1 MHFVRCFHPKGEMK
15 MSEHTYE
22 SALRRLQ
29 EIVKLLETGGLP
41 LEDSVK
47 LFEEGAKLSRF
58 CENEL
63 KNAEKRIVSL
73 DETE

>member
-1 MHFVRCFHPKGEMK
+1 
-15 MSEHTYE
+15 MSENTYE

-29 EIVKLLETGGLP
+29 EIVKLLETGGLT

>member
-1 MHFVRCFHPKGEMK
+1 